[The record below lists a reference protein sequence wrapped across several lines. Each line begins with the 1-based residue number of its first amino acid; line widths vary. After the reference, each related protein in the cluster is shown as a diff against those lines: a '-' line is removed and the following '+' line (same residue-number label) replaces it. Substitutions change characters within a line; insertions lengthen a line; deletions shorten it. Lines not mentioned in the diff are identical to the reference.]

1 MTLEALVL
9 VVAVLGGLAS
19 GTVGI
24 GGGAI
29 VVPGLVY
36 LPAVL
41 GVRPLGI
48 DQVSGLSIVLVG
60 AASLLGGA
68 LHHRQAKAD
77 RRVVLAV
84 GVPLIG
90 TGILAALA
98 SASLPDAVSI
108 VALALMASAAALL
121 LVRPRAGV
129 REESRD
135 RGFRAGA
142 AAGVGGLV
150 GAGSGLLGAGGAW
163 LLLPLL
169 TDVVRVPIRTAI
181 TSSLVVTSIAS
192 VGIIAGKLLT
202 DQVPLEY
209 VPWGLLGVLPAAA
222 LSVRLSHRLPAAVLR
237 RILAV
242 IVLVIAVRAWADAL
256 SLFVG

>member
-1 MTLEALVL
+1 MTLEALIL

-29 VVPGLVY
+29 VVPGVVY
-36 LPAVL
+36 LPALL
-41 GVRPLGI
+41 GVEPLGI

-121 LVRPRAGV
+121 WSVRGRASA
-129 REESRD
+129 RNH
-135 RGFRAGA
+135 
-142 AAGVGGLV
+142 AAGDSARAPPL
-150 GAGSGLLGAGGAW
+150 ASAAWSGQA
-163 LLLPLL
+163 
-169 TDVVRVPIRTAI
+169 VVSSVP
-181 TSSLVVTSIAS
+181 
-192 VGIIAGKLLT
+192 
-202 DQVPLEY
+202 
-209 VPWGLLGVLPAAA
+209 
-222 LSVRLSHRLPAAVLR
+222 AVHGCSCR
-237 RILAV
+237 C
-242 IVLVIAVRAWADAL
+242 
-256 SLFVG
+256 